1 MKVEI
6 KIYFRFSLPSASS
19 VFSDFSALKTVFRL
33 LNFQLNS
40 ALTPYPQAQPAIN

>member
-19 VFSDFSALKTVFRL
+19 VFSELKTVFRL
-33 LNFQLNS
+33 LNFV
-40 ALTPYPQAQPAIN
+40 TT